1 MWYTFLRAKTNLQK
15 ISVKMVY
22 DTLYLTLL
30 YRGLRDRSRSIFG
43 VLTSF
48 KKKSTSFCKNFFS
61 KKIILILFFFFFN
74 FFPST
79 VNVNLPACNILTT
92 VQLTRAL
99 RSEFDS
105 ELDFDFINLVCS
117 REKNKQ
123 PKIP

>member
-1 MWYTFLRAKTNLQK
+1 
-15 ISVKMVY
+15 MVY

-74 FFPST
+74 FFSINRKREFTGMEHPHDSP
-79 VNVNLPACNILTT
+79 VNPGFEVRI
-92 VQLTRAL
+92 
-99 RSEFDS
+99 
-105 ELDFDFINLVCS
+105 
-117 REKNKQ
+117 
-123 PKIP
+123 